1 MSTQNYFA
9 IVVNGAEKFFRTNRK
24 DAALIANKLRAEF
37 GQYSVWIRP
46 HFRLLSDDGSP
57 VNL

>member
-24 DAALIANKLRAEF
+24 DASRIANKLRAEH
-37 GQYSVWIRP
+37 GAYSVWIRP
-46 HFRLLSDDGSP
+46 HSRLLSADGSP